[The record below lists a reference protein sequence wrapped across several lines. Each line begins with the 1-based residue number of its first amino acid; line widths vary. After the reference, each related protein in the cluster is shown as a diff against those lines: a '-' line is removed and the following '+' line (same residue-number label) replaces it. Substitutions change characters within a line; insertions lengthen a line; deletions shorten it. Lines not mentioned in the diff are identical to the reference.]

1 MKILVVGTGV
11 IGTLY
16 GQVLSQ
22 RNEVVHFVRPEKFED
37 KNDRVIRWDYIDER
51 RTKKEQNTTGTYQ
64 YRCVTKADDSYDLI
78 FVPVKTF
85 QLLELLKTLVKQAP
99 GAKYL
104 IFTLDWNLMDGVDK
118 ILEKNQYMVGYAG
131 GGGTFQGDLLWGN
144 LGKDVMLGT
153 VYSEQQELLK
163 RVDGCFRECGIVP
176 EIPGQ
181 ARHWLWMHN
190 VSTAPFGIALAK
202 DRNLAKCL
210 EDRALIKTVF
220 GACRE
225 CCAICQA
232 RGVDL
237 KQFPEAIMYHIPF
250 FLLYPMFK
258 RNLTKNPV
266 VQRYTSHAV
275 SDIDEM
281 SANFEEMYQSGLE
294 LKIEMSDMHILHNII
309 HPENAEENLTAY

>member
-16 GQVLSQ
+16 GQALSEN
-22 RNEVVHFVRPEKFED
+22 NEVFHFVRPEKFEE
-37 KNDRVIRWDYIDER
+37 KNNRVIRWDYIDER
-51 RTKKEQNTTGTYQ
+51 KAKKEQNTAGTYQ
-64 YRCVTKADDSYDLI
+64 YRCVTKADDSYNLI

-85 QLLELLKTLVKQAP
+85 QLLELLKALVAQAP
-99 GAKYL
+99 RAKYL
-104 IFTLDWNLMDGVDK
+104 IFTLDWNLMDDVDQ
-118 ILEKNQYMVGYAG
+118 ILAKNQYLVGYAG
-131 GGGTFQGDLLWGN
+131 GGGTFQGGLLWGN

-153 VYSEQQELLK
+153 VFPEQQELLK
-163 RVDGCFRECGIVP
+163 TVEGCFKECGIVP

-190 VSTAPFGIALAK
+190 VSTAPFGAALAK

-210 EDRALIKTVF
+210 QDKKLIRTVF

-266 VQRYTSHAV
+266 VQRYTAHAV

-281 SANFEEMYQSGLE
+281 SANFQEMYQSGLE
-294 LKIEMSDMHILHNII
+294 LKIEMPNMQSLHNLV
-309 HPENAEENLTAY
+309 HPEKCGQHLTAC